1 MINWFKEKLGKRRSY
16 RVPAKPTF
24 DDEWITIPFRF
35 AEAARVS
42 IHTIGTQQEIP
53 VAVRLWIA
61 QWLAAYNQQVVD
73 YMRENYGPDIFP
85 ILDRITCEVMPDPV
99 GYGVAR
105 SDSWEKWETEFREG
119 S

>member
-1 MINWFKEKLGKRRSY
+1 MIKWLKSKRKQKEIY
-16 RVPAKPTF
+16 RIPANAGSG
-24 DDEWITIPFRF
+24 DEWITVPFRF

-42 IHTIGTQQEIP
+42 IHTIGSQQEIP
-53 VAVRLWIA
+53 LDIRLWIA
-61 QWLAAYNQQVVD
+61 QWLAAYNEQVID

-85 ILDRITCEVMPDPV
+85 ILDRITCDVMPDPV

-119 S
+119 L